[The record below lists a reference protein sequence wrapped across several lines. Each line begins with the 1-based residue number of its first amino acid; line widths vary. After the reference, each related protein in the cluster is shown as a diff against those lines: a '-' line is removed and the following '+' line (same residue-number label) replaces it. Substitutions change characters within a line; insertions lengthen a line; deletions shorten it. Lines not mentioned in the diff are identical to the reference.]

1 MKPLTCHA
9 LCSSGELTSAATDIQ
24 WAPPGVH
31 VITPKLEGKEAQPI
45 KIRVDAKLAGEIEA
59 QRAAMQAA
67 ADAGNGAHPFFDFNH
82 EDAAASAWP
91 RQFYWGGED
100 PITGGVR
107 CKIDWTDAGTA
118 AIDGKTYRRFS
129 PGLSLQLVAK
139 DDGKKELAKDAEGF
153 HVIAGTGANMGGLVN
168 RPAFQ
173 TIAAFFSSAVEE
185 QTETEPP
192 PPPMNEE
199 EIKALQDQLAAALAE
214 IETLKKA
221 NAAMEADMQAKC
233 RADAKETIAAAA
245 KEGRIPAAE
254 EVQAIWVDKLVA
266 DPEGT
271 AKLLAA
277 QAPSEALQ
285 PFPFKAAPEA
295 AGTQAATAKS
305 GIAGLAEIIKAKQ
318 AAQ

>member
-9 LCSSGELTSAATDIQ
+9 LCTAGELTSAADDIQ

-31 VITPKLEGKEAQPI
+31 VITPKIEGKDPMPI
-45 KIRVDAKLAGEIEA
+45 KIRVDAKLAETIEA

-67 ADAGNGAHPFFDFNH
+67 ADAGTGAHPFFDFNH

-91 RQFYWGGED
+91 RQFYWGGDD
-100 PITGGVR
+100 PITGGIR
-107 CKIDWTDAGTA
+107 CKIDWTAAGTD
-118 AIDGKTYRRFS
+118 AINGKTYRRFS
-129 PGLSLQLVAK
+129 PGLSLQMTAK
-139 DDGKKELAKDAEGF
+139 ADGKKELAVDADGF
-153 HVIAGTGANMGGLVN
+153 HVVAGTGANMGGLVN

-185 QTETEPP
+185 SPKTEP

-214 IETLKKA
+214 IETLKA
-221 NAAMEADMQAKC
+221 NNAAMQADMEAKC
-233 RADAKETIAAAA
+233 RADAKNTIAAAA
-245 KEGRIPAAE
+245 KEGRIPAAQD
-254 EVQAIWVDKLVA
+254 VQDIWVDKLVA
-266 DPEGT
+266 DPDGT

-295 AGTQAATAKS
+295 DKQEVTAKS